1 MADRSLHL
9 VRPTLARVAAL
20 SLATSVLGGCLSR
33 NAADM
38 TGSIGRSGAYAS
50 DSDPRGDAEAL
61 GRRYEANPGDAA
73 AAFAY
78 ARVLRARGQTA
89 QATAVLQQATLRSPG
104 DLTILAEYGKVLAA
118 SGRPKEA
125 SDVLARAH
133 RPDRPDWRLLSV
145 QGTVADQLG
154 EFDAAQRYY
163 AAALRIAPGEPSIM
177 SNQGLSFALAKRL
190 DEAERIL
197 VDAARHPRADARV
210 RQNLALVLGLK
221 GRFPEAEE
229 VLKRDMPPAEA
240 AKTAAGLRG
249 MVRQPNSWKALGQG
263 GAQPADPARQ
273 AAL

>member
-20 SLATSVLGGCLSR
+20 SLVTSVLGGCLSR

-50 DSDPRGDAEAL
+50 DSDARGDAEAL

-154 EFDAAQRYY
+154 DFEGAQRYY
-163 AAALRIAPGEPSIM
+163 QTALNIAPGEPSIL
-177 SNQGLSFALAKRL
+177 SNQGLSYALAKRPA
-190 DEAERIL
+190 EAEAVLRIASA
-197 VDAARHPRADARV
+197 DPRADGRV
-210 RQNLALVLGLK
+210 RQNLALVLGLQGK
-221 GRFPEAEE
+221 FAEADA
-229 VLKRDMPPAEA
+229 VLKRDLSPAEA
-240 AKTAAGLRG
+240 ASTLAAIKR
-249 MVRQPNSWKALGQG
+249 MVAQPNSWKTLRQTSEAKT
-263 GAQPADPARQ
+263 PAREG
-273 AAL
+273 